1 MTATIILLNGTSSSG
16 KTTITKQLQQ
26 QLPTP
31 FMHVQVDT
39 FAEMLPEGFLE
50 NGDPELRRA
59 TGPKLISGY
68 HRALAALAEAGN
80 DLIVDHVIPSPK
92 WFAECVTLF
101 APYRVLFVGVHC
113 PLEELQRRELARGD
127 RHIGL
132 AEMQFTAVHQHGPYD
147 VAVDT
152 HTDSP
157 ETCVAAIL
165 AAVAGGEETAV
176 SRFHL
181 LPA

>member
-16 KTTITKQLQQ
+16 KTTIAKQLQQ

-101 APYRVLFVGVHC
+101 APYRVLFVGVIAHSRSYSGGNWHGATGT
-113 PLEELQRRELARGD
+113 LGWRRCSLRP
-127 RHIGL
+127 
-132 AEMQFTAVHQHGPYD
+132 FT
-147 VAVDT
+147 
-152 HTDSP
+152 S
-157 ETCVAAIL
+157 
-165 AAVAGGEETAV
+165 TA
-176 SRFHL
+176 
-181 LPA
+181 PMMWP